1 MNRQEE
7 DGPDSLPTPIIQR
20 CRRIEEIK
28 CLSRNLRSL
37 EGCPNGLRRLRIGG
51 SPHLSDLSPLAS
63 CSMMESLEI
72 WDSYI
77 TDISVV
83 SSMPLIEVFAC
94 PKDLER
100 PSIKDLSPLS
110 SCLRL
115 KELWLYRNIE
125 LKDLSPLSA
134 CTALEELEIV
144 NCPLITSLAPLSTLM
159 DLKKLYCDGIDPQT
173 SLLPLISCA
182 SLEYL
187 QCDEDAVDLEELRRK
202 RPTIKIEVIENEDDE
217 EDNDDEDENED
228 DENDDEE

>member
-63 CSMMESLEI
+63 CSMMESLTI
-72 WDSYI
+72 WDSSI

-83 SSMPLIEVFAC
+83 ASMPLLEVFTC
-94 PKDLER
+94 RKDPGS

-110 SCLRL
+110 SCSRL
-115 KELWLYRNIE
+115 QRLWLDGNN
-125 LKDLSPLSA
+125 DLSPLSA
-134 CTALEELEIV
+134 CTALEILIIN
-144 NCPLITSLAPLSTLM
+144 NCPLITSLNPLSA
-159 DLKKLYCDGIDPQT
+159 LKNFNSLICRGIDPQT
-173 SLLPLISCA
+173 SLLPFASCTG
-182 SLEYL
+182 LKQL
-187 QCDEDAVDLEELRRK
+187 FCDDDAMDLDELRTR
-202 RPTIKIEVIENEDDE
+202 RPDLRIRLDPLLSPTLLLLSQIHEGDKGFRV
-217 EDNDDEDENED
+217 
-228 DENDDEE
+228 